1 MPALRVVAIALI
13 VLSLAPLA
21 MSKDIALISNKSNG
35 VTDVPL
41 ADLVKMSKGQT
52 LRWPDGKPVT
62 IVLRDLDSPDAKL
75 ILEKLYVMPK
85 GEVIALI
92 NSANHGGTNRPVI
105 ILAESDEAIVQKV
118 ASTPGA
124 IGMVD
129 VYSIT
134 GGIQVVK
141 ISGKLPLE
149 PGYPLH
155 GN

>member
-1 MPALRVVAIALI
+1 MPALRVIAIALI

-21 MSKDIALISNKSNG
+21 MSKDIALISNKSNS
-35 VTDVPL
+35 VTDVAL

-62 IVLRDLDSPDAKL
+62 VVLRNLDSPDAKL
-75 ILEKLYVMPK
+75 ILEKVYAMPK
-85 GEVIALI
+85 GEIMALI
-92 NSANHGGTNRPVI
+92 NSANHGGTSRPVI
-105 ILAESDEAIVQKV
+105 ILVESDEAIVQKV